1 MNYKGVIIEESLENK
16 DVLKDVTILS
26 TKVEQVTEEH
36 HTPHLKQ
43 WTLHTVEVSEDR
55 GEEVAEKLSKVLET
69 SHGHWYADFK
79 NDTHHYI
86 VFRNKVFKVDR
97 KSKEQYDEAERYGA
111 SLGIPEHQLINFGGE
126 YNYRSDKD

>member
-1 MNYKGVIIEESLENK
+1 MNYKGVIIKESLENQ
-16 DVLKDVTILS
+16 DILKDVTILD

-43 WTLHTVEVSEDR
+43 WTLHTVEIPEDR

-79 NDTHHYI
+79 NDKFHYI
-86 VFRNKVFKVDR
+86 IFRNKVFKVDR
-97 KSKEQYDEAERYGA
+97 KSKEQYDEAERYGR
-111 SLGIPEHQLINFGGE
+111 SLGIPEHQLINYEGE
-126 YNYRSDKD
+126 YKDRLGKD